1 YSVFQSKSTLPQKSF
16 MVKGCTSFSCPGLCG
31 AHSQTP
37 GLRRAVHSLSVPIQ
51 KPFVLWSNSYWGG
64 GKYGIGAESV
74 TGQEAGATRVC
85 CWALAVKASNEINT
99 AIRKTVIA
107 RSSFKS

>member
-1 YSVFQSKSTLPQKSF
+1 
-16 MVKGCTSFSCPGLCG
+16 
-31 AHSQTP
+31 
-37 GLRRAVHSLSVPIQ
+37 LSVPIQ

-107 RSSFKS
+107 RSSFKSMKMARPNLCEVVSLVLDNQRRNNRP